1 MMTSILSSQTVQLG
15 QIIEKVYDYIR
26 EADRYGQGVLWPEG
40 TDEECRID
48 EALTTHNLI
57 SAWRCILTLLE
68 IGGHRFLFQEAKK
81 DYDECKKSPLKQE
94 MGLEEPY
101 LIWVGKAREY
111 LGYLHAIY
119 TPVDS
124 KTISHQQ
131 ASLIPLLRRSENYV
145 VSRKLFAWRPCDE
158 TDIHTRI
165 EELLRCYYPDLQS
178 KPRIAKPVKGF
189 EPDTVLPSI
198 KSFIEYKFVNSASDC
213 KRILD
218 DILAKIGG
226 YQSTSNRLCVFVIYE
241 TDRFVREE
249 EWRSAIEAS
258 KPAYPVEIVLLKGVR
273 FDSGDEQRSKQH
285 RETIRQRFVTCQAAK
300 SRKRETAAKG

>member
-1 MMTSILSSQTVQLG
+1 MMTPSLSHPTVQLE
-15 QIIEKVYDYIR
+15 QIVEKIYEYIR
-26 EADRYGQGVLWPEG
+26 EADRYGQGVLWPTG
-40 TDEECRID
+40 NDEEYRID
-48 EALTTHNLI
+48 EELTTDNLI

-68 IGGHRFLFQEAKK
+68 VGDHRFLFQEAKR
-81 DYDECKKSPLKQE
+81 DYDECRKSPIAHE

-131 ASLIPLLRRSENYV
+131 ASLIPLLRRCENYV

-165 EELLRCYYPDLQS
+165 EELLGCYFLDLQP

-198 KSFIEYKFVNSASDC
+198 KSLIEYKFVNSSSDC
-213 KRILD
+213 KRVLD
-218 DILAKIGG
+218 EILADIGG
-226 YQSTSNRLCVFVIYE
+226 YQSTSSRLCVFVIYE

-258 KPAYPVEIVLLKGVR
+258 KPAYPVEMVLLKGVR

-285 RETIRQRFVTCQAAK
+285 RETIRQRVATRQAAK
-300 SRKRETAAKG
+300 SRKRKRVAKG